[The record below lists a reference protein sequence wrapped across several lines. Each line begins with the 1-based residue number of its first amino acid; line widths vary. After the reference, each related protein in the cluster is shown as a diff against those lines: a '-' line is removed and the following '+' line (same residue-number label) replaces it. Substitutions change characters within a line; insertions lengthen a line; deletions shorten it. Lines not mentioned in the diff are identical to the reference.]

1 MMKEFILYGHP
12 NQVVRVINGEVFTE
26 AAANRKIGR
35 FRDGAVYGL
44 DGRFMR
50 RLSRPETLTA
60 DESARLAS
68 EGLLAAD

>member
-1 MMKEFILYGHP
+1 MKEFILYGHP

-26 AAANRKIGR
+26 AANRKIGT

-68 EGLLAAD
+68 EGHLAAD